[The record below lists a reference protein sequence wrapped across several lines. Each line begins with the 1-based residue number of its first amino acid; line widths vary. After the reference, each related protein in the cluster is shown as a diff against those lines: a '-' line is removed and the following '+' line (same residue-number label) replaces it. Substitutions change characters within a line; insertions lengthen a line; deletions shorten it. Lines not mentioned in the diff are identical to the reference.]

1 MVMERQRRKDPSK
14 NLVECVLGEVRYA
27 VAIGAVREIVNPLPT
42 VELASAPAWIIGVAD
57 YRDEVVPV
65 IDLRVRF
72 GLAKSV
78 ATPRT
83 KWIVVRRGDISFA
96 LVVDAVTE
104 VFRSGDVKPAP
115 ALQEGAD
122 VRALEGVTSHDG
134 DMVFILDIGRLAE
147 LVDPKIAAQ
156 VEQEVASRTSPPP
169 RRLA

>member
-14 NLVECVLGEVRYA
+14 NLVECVLGDVRYA
-27 VAIGAVREIVNPLPT
+27 VGIAAVREIVNPLPT
-42 VELASAPAWIIGVAD
+42 VELPSAPSWVIGVAD

-65 IDLRVRF
+65 IDLRMRF
-72 GLAKSV
+72 GLTRSV

-83 KWIVVRRGDISFA
+83 KWIVVRRGEISFA

-115 ALQEGAD
+115 MLHEGAD

-134 DMVFILDIGRLAE
+134 DMVFILDISRLAD
-147 LVDPKIAAQ
+147 LVDPKLAEQ
-156 VEQEVASRTSPPP
+156 VERVASQTSPPP
-169 RRLA
+169 RRLG

>member
-27 VAIGAVREIVNPLPT
+27 VGIGAVREIVNPLST
-42 VELASAPAWIIGVAD
+42 VELPSAPSWVIGVAD

-72 GLAKSV
+72 GLARSV

-83 KWIVVRRGDISFA
+83 KWIVVRRGEISFA

-104 VFRSGDVKPAP
+104 VFRSGEVKPAP
-115 ALQEGAD
+115 ALQEGSD

-134 DMVFILDIGRLAE
+134 DMVFILDIARLAD
-147 LVDPKIAAQ
+147 LVDPKLSEQ
-156 VEQEVASRTSPPP
+156 VDQVAILTPPPPP

>member
-14 NLVECVLGEVRYA
+14 NLVECILGDVRYA
-27 VAIGAVREIVNPLPT
+27 VGIGAVREIVNPLPT
-42 VELASAPAWIIGVAD
+42 VELPSAPSWVIGVAD

-78 ATPRT
+78 STPRT
-83 KWIVVRRGDISFA
+83 KWIVVRRGEISFA

-122 VRALEGVTSHDG
+122 IRALDGVTSHDG
-134 DMVFILDIGRLAE
+134 DMVFILDIARLAD
-147 LVDPKIAAQ
+147 LVDPKLVEQ
-156 VEQEVASRTSPPP
+156 VEEQQIASRTSPP